1 MGRVQPPA
9 PAGSTAT
16 EEPLGSVGRGV
27 EVLAGRAVGGRIDA
41 ALVLTLRLVR
51 RLWLPAL
58 VLGATW
64 LVATDDVDTVTVEDL
79 DTVGELLG
87 ALLSPLAG
95 IAVAIGVRLLAGA
108 LGFVV
113 ALPRARAELVAD
125 GERRTA
131 ILARAADLVFLTGAL
146 RSLRFTAAARD
157 VAAGRLGAA
166 GRVALAVGPGRDL
179 ARTRGR
185 GRVRA
190 RSPAAAPERLTP

>member
-1 MGRVQPPA
+1 MSCVQPPA

-16 EEPLGSVGRGV
+16 GEPLGSVGRGV

-58 VLGATW
+58 VLGTAW
-64 LVATDDVDTVTVEDL
+64 LVATDDVDSVAVADL

-95 IAVAIGVRLLAGA
+95 VALAIGVRLVAGA
-108 LGFVV
+108 LGLVV

-166 GRVALAVGPGRDL
+166 GRVALAVDRVETWL
-179 ARTRGR
+179 APVAGAVLVLVLLL
-185 GRVRA
+185 G
-190 RSPAAAPERLTP
+190 S

>member
-9 PAGSTAT
+9 PARSTAT
-16 EEPLGSVGRGV
+16 EQSLESVGRGV
-27 EVLAGRAVGGRIDA
+27 EILAGRAVGGRVDA

-64 LVATDDVDTVTVEDL
+64 LVATDDVDSVAVESL
-79 DTVGELLG
+79 DTVDELLG

-95 IAVAIGVRLLAGA
+95 IALAIGVRLVAGA

-166 GRVALAVGPGRDL
+166 GRVALAVDRVETWL
-179 ARTRGR
+179 APVAGVVLVLVLVF
-185 GRVRA
+185 G
-190 RSPAAAPERLTP
+190 S